1 MNGRMSRRGFLRGLG
16 AGAVVLGG
24 GAALSGCAGVGGAKA
39 APTAQKTK
47 ILLVV
52 RFWGYGSTVLSST
65 EATVDALIYEYTQP
79 WRAQNPGVDIKV
91 LPNVGGP
98 QAMVSD
104 LLDGDGPDIYH
115 SYHPDVLFSSPG
127 FTTDL
132 TPYIAE
138 SHANLNVFN
147 QAQMSLFQQPS
158 GILALPAY
166 LGILTLAVNL
176 GLIDNLGLE
185 RPTTGWTYQDYATLV
200 HGVTGA
206 TGGKVVGGGYGLGN
220 VGTPTPYLP
229 AECILQGFGGGYVQ
243 AGDNSVCTADSP
255 GSGDAFNWIYP
266 LALEGSVANPNGG
279 GALPKGTSAM
289 ALASSWSL
297 ITYAKA
303 YQGLN
308 WSFHELPI
316 LPAVKSPVCS
326 CTSDFYA
333 LNPRGQ
339 HLDLAWSL
347 LHWMVFEPYWQQ
359 SMMKLFL
366 LTPALMSLWDEW
378 VTRVESYAPPLAN
391 RNLAAFAKLA
401 QGGHAYPE
409 PFMQYE
415 ADAVYALMTTWGQ
428 QMWEQSVSIQDG
440 LTKMTSQINALEQT
454 AKQLAT
460 TSSQSAPK
468 GEYPPPSTSGV
479 GDPYT
484 SGAPYIITSPA
495 GQVTMLG
502 TGYDIFNGE
511 DAGVFYCK
519 AQVHETGNWICR
531 VDDISNVSCPSLS
544 SFAKVG
550 LMARADLSDDCPMV
564 TLHVTG
570 GNGIEWAF
578 RQVTGTSPGGRDGL
592 VPSGVTSGLTKPTG
606 TPVPNFLN
614 NPVWLRLERDKYTW
628 TGYASMDG
636 TTWSPMGSPQVL
648 EMEATW
654 VGLVACAHNTSF
666 KDKGYIRAVFDKLN
680 FIPNK
685 MVQLGVTGVAPAGGP
700 VPSNWATLTTPV
712 AG

>member
-366 LTPALMSLWDEW
+366 LSPALVSLWDEW
-378 VTRVESYAPPLAN
+378 VTKVQSYAPPLASKN
-391 RNLAAFAKLA
+391 VGAFRDLA

-409 PFMQYE
+409 PFMLYE
-415 ADAVYALMTTWGQ
+415 ADPAYQIMATVGQ
-428 QMWEQSVSIQDG
+428 EMWNGTYSIQEG
-440 LTKMTSQINALEQT
+440 LTQMTDEVNALEKT
-454 AKQLAT
+454 AAT
-460 TSSQSAPK
+460 SASSTPAAP
-468 GEYPPPSTSGV
+468 GQYAAPPTQGA

-484 SGAPYIITSPA
+484 NGSPYIVVGTT
-495 GQVTMLG
+495 GTVTMLG
-502 TGYDIFNGE
+502 TGYDIALSQ
-511 DAGVFYCK
+511 DACMFYCK
-519 AQVHETGNWICR
+519 SSVKGKDSWTCR
-531 VDDISNVSCPSLS
+531 VDALSNVSCPSLS
-544 SFAKVG
+544 PWAKAG
-550 LMARADLSDDCPMV
+550 LMARANLSDDAPMV
-564 TLHVTG
+564 TVHVTG
-570 GNGIEWAF
+570 ANDIEFSCRPLAGN
-578 RQVTGTSPGGRDGL
+578 SPVNQTQL
-592 VPSGVTSGLTKPTG
+592 LPSGFKPPLMSPVA
-606 TPVPNFLN
+606 TPTPNFLI
-614 NPVWLRLERDKYTW
+614 NPIWLRLERDGYTW
-628 TGYASMDG
+628 TAYASTDG
-636 TTWSPMGSPQVL
+636 TTFSPLGTSASS
-648 EMEATW
+648 EMKGCW
-654 VGLVACAHNTSF
+654 VGVVATAHNSDF
-666 KDKGYIRAVFDKLN
+666 SDKGYTRAVFDHLS
-680 FIPNK
+680 FQPTQE
-685 MVQLGVTGVAPAGGP
+685 VQLGVTGVAPAGGP
-700 VPSNWATLTTPV
+700 VPKNWATLTTPV
-712 AG
+712 PS